1 MVQPYLMLFLSVFL
15 VIVSS
20 YIFVNGLEY
29 AQHRM
34 KWTETFT
41 GSIISP
47 VFTSFPELIVILV
60 AIFAVGKSSGDQ
72 IGIGTIFGEPFM
84 ASSLAYSAVLA
95 AVVIAYV
102 RKRRKDMSMH
112 LDRDLF
118 LPFLF
123 TAIIFPVL
131 VIPVFFLNRA
141 VQDITGTALILLYI
155 LYFII
160 SARKRMSLEEN
171 EGGNLLLAGIV
182 KPWIGSVI
190 QISLS
195 ALGLYA
201 GSVILVSSIE
211 NIATLYSI
219 SPLSLAILI
228 VPVATILPETMSAFI
243 WAYKG
248 KDTTAIASLVGEKV
262 IFTTLFPGIV
272 FLIIPWE
279 VGTASYFSVLATVAV
294 SAVYLPMVIR
304 RKIPGYA
311 LSAGVIFFILFVY
324 FVFII

>member
-1 MVQPYLMLFLSVFL
+1 
-15 VIVSS
+15 
-20 YIFVNGLEY
+20 
-29 AQHRM
+29 
-34 KWTETFT
+34 
-41 GSIISP
+41 
-47 VFTSFPELIVILV
+47 
-60 AIFAVGKSSGDQ
+60 
-72 IGIGTIFGEPFM
+72 
-84 ASSLAYSAVLA
+84 
-95 AVVIAYV
+95 VIAYV

-131 VIPVFFLNRA
+131 VIPVFFLDRA

-211 NIATLYSI
+211 NVATLYSI

-272 FLIIPWE
+272 LLIIPWE
-279 VGTASYFSVLATVAV
+279 VGTASYFSVLATVTV

>member
-1 MVQPYLMLFLSVFL
+1 MLFLSVIL
-15 VIVSS
+15 VIISS

-41 GSIISP
+41 GSIVSP

-60 AIFAVGKSSGDQ
+60 AIFAVGKSAGDQ
-72 IGIGTIFGEPFM
+72 VGIGTIFGEPFM

-95 AVVIAYV
+95 AVVLAYA

-112 LDRDLF
+112 LDSDLF

-155 LYFII
+155 LYFVI

-171 EGGNLLLAGIV
+171 EGGNLLLSRIV
-182 KPWIGSVI
+182 KPWIGSII

-195 ALGLYA
+195 AAGLYA

-228 VPVATILPETMSAFI
+228 VPVATIVPETMSAFI

-248 KDTTAIASLVGEKV
+248 KDTTAVASLVGEKV

-272 FLIIPWE
+272 LLIIPWE
-279 VGTASYFSVLATVAV
+279 VGAASYFSVLATVTV
-294 SAVYLPMVIR
+294 SAIYLPMVIR

>member
-1 MVQPYLMLFLSVFL
+1 MLFLSVFL
-15 VIVSS
+15 VIISS

-95 AVVIAYV
+95 AVVIAYA

-211 NIATLYSI
+211 NVATLYSI

-272 FLIIPWE
+272 LLIIPWE
-279 VGTASYFSVLATVAV
+279 VGTASYFSVLATVTV

>member
-1 MVQPYLMLFLSVFL
+1 MVQPYLMLFLSTTL
-15 VIVSS
+15 VIISS

-41 GSIISP
+41 GSIVSP

-60 AIFAVGKSSGDQ
+60 ALFAVGKSAGDQ

-95 AVVIAYV
+95 AVLIAYA
-102 RKRRKDMSMH
+102 RKRRKDVSMH
-112 LDRDLF
+112 LDKDLF

-123 TAIIFPVL
+123 TAAIFPVL
-131 VIPVFFLNRA
+131 VIPVFFLNRT
-141 VQDITGTALILLYI
+141 VQDITGTGLIILYI

-160 SARKRMSLEEN
+160 SARKRISLEES
-171 EGGNLLLAGIV
+171 ESGDPFLSRIM

-190 QISLS
+190 QISMS
-195 ALGLYA
+195 AVGLYA

-211 NIATLYSI
+211 NIAVLSSI

-228 VPVATILPETMSAFI
+228 VPVATIVPETMSASI

-262 IFTTLFPGIV
+262 IFTTLFPGIA
-272 FLIIPWE
+272 FLLIPWE
-279 VGTASYFSVLATVAV
+279 VGLASYFSVLATVTV
-294 SAVYLPMVIR
+294 SAVYLPMVIK

-311 LSAGVIFFILFVY
+311 LSAGVIFFVLFVY
-324 FVFII
+324 FVFIA

>member
-15 VIVSS
+15 VIISS

-272 FLIIPWE
+272 LLIIPWE

>member
-1 MVQPYLMLFLSVFL
+1 MLFLSVFL

-131 VIPVFFLNRA
+131 VIPVFFLDRA

-211 NIATLYSI
+211 NVATLYSI

-272 FLIIPWE
+272 LLIIPWE
-279 VGTASYFSVLATVAV
+279 VGTASYFSVLATVTV

>member
-1 MVQPYLMLFLSVFL
+1 
-15 VIVSS
+15 
-20 YIFVNGLEY
+20 
-29 AQHRM
+29 
-34 KWTETFT
+34 
-41 GSIISP
+41 

-248 KDTTAIASLVGEKV
+248 KGYYSHCVPCRGEGD
-262 IFTTLFPGIV
+262 L
-272 FLIIPWE
+272 
-279 VGTASYFSVLATVAV
+279 YHAV
-294 SAVYLPMVIR
+294 SGYCPPHNSMGGWNGIIFQRTGNCYSVCSLPSHGDQEKNSRICIIGR
-304 RKIPGYA
+304 RDLLYPVRLLRIYYMTV
-311 LSAGVIFFILFVY
+311 SASDFPCHIWSEL
-324 FVFII
+324 

>member
-1 MVQPYLMLFLSVFL
+1 MLVLSVFL
-15 VIVSS
+15 VIISS

-95 AVVIAYV
+95 AVVIAYA

-272 FLIIPWE
+272 LLIIPWE

-324 FVFII
+324 FVYII

>member
-1 MVQPYLMLFLSVFL
+1 MLFLSVFL

-272 FLIIPWE
+272 LLIIPWE
-279 VGTASYFSVLATVAV
+279 VGTASYFSVLATVTV

>member
-1 MVQPYLMLFLSVFL
+1 MVQPYLMLILSVSL
-15 VIVSS
+15 VIISS
-20 YIFVNGLEY
+20 YVFVNGLEY
-29 AQHRM
+29 AQQRM

-60 AIFAVGKSSGDQ
+60 AIFAVGESAGDQ

-95 AVVIAYV
+95 AVVLGYS

-123 TAIIFPVL
+123 TAAIFPVII
-131 VIPVFFLNRA
+131 IPVFFINRTA
-141 VQDITGTALILLYI
+141 QDITGTGLILLYI

-160 SARKRMSLEEN
+160 SARKRMSLEEG
-171 EGGNLLLAGIV
+171 ESGKLLLSKFM
-182 KPWIGSVI
+182 KPLLGSVL

-195 ALGLYA
+195 AVGLYA

-211 NIATLYSI
+211 NIAVLSSL

-228 VPVATILPETMSAFI
+228 VPVATIVPETMSACL

-262 IFTTLFPGIV
+262 IFTTLFPGIA
-272 FLIIPWE
+272 LLLIPWQ
-279 VGTASYFSVLATVAV
+279 VGIASYFSVFATVTI

-304 RKIPGYA
+304 RKIPGFA
-311 LSAGVIFFILFVY
+311 LSAGVIFFILFAY
-324 FVFII
+324 FVFIV

>member
-1 MVQPYLMLFLSVFL
+1 MLFLSVFL

-272 FLIIPWE
+272 LLIIPWE
-279 VGTASYFSVLATVAV
+279 VGTASYFSVLATVTV
-294 SAVYLPMVIR
+294 SAVYLPLVIR

>member
-272 FLIIPWE
+272 LLIIPWE

>member
-1 MVQPYLMLFLSVFL
+1 MLFLSVFL
-15 VIVSS
+15 VIISS

-272 FLIIPWE
+272 LLIIPWE
-279 VGTASYFSVLATVAV
+279 VGTASYFSVLATVTV

>member
-1 MVQPYLMLFLSVFL
+1 MLFLSVFL

-131 VIPVFFLNRA
+131 VIPVFFLDRA

-272 FLIIPWE
+272 LLIIPWE

>member
-1 MVQPYLMLFLSVFL
+1 MLFLSVFL

-272 FLIIPWE
+272 LLIIPWE

>member
-1 MVQPYLMLFLSVFL
+1 MLFLSVFL

-84 ASSLAYSAVLA
+84 ASSPAYSAVLA

-131 VIPVFFLNRA
+131 VIPVFFFNRA

-272 FLIIPWE
+272 LLIIPWE

>member
-1 MVQPYLMLFLSVFL
+1 MLFLSVFL

-131 VIPVFFLNRA
+131 VIPVFFFNRA

-272 FLIIPWE
+272 LLIIPWE

>member
-1 MVQPYLMLFLSVFL
+1 MLFLSVFL

-141 VQDITGTALILLYI
+141 VQDIMGTALILLYI

-160 SARKRMSLEEN
+160 SVRKRMSLEEN

-272 FLIIPWE
+272 LLIIPWE

>member
-1 MVQPYLMLFLSVFL
+1 MLFLSVFL
-15 VIVSS
+15 VIISS

-272 FLIIPWE
+272 LLIIPWE
-279 VGTASYFSVLATVAV
+279 VGTASYFSVLATVTV
-294 SAVYLPMVIR
+294 SAVYLPLVIR

>member
-1 MVQPYLMLFLSVFL
+1 MLFLSVFL
-15 VIVSS
+15 VIISS

-272 FLIIPWE
+272 LLIIPWE

>member
-15 VIVSS
+15 VIISS

-95 AVVIAYV
+95 AVVIAYA

-272 FLIIPWE
+272 LLIIPWE